1 MTYFLYG
8 ISYVYI
14 PTGPNTGL
22 GTVTVDGWMGKWREG
37 GREARREGGRKEGRK
52 SDANKRQTRT

>member
-22 GTVTVDGWMGKWREG
+22 GTVIVDGWMGKWMDGGREG
-37 GREARREGGRKEGRK
+37 GQKRGREGRREKV
-52 SDANKRQTRT
+52 

>member
-14 PTGPNTGL
+14 PTGPHTGL
-22 GTVTVDGWMGKWREG
+22 GTVIVDGWMNEKMDGWREG
-37 GREARREGGRKEGRK
+37 KREGRRKEV
-52 SDANKRQTRT
+52 